1 MSNGITPEINQLLA
15 LRHSAK
21 ELQLFNP
28 VRINSLS
35 AGINLSH
42 ARGRGMDFDEVRRYQ
57 AGDDIRLIH
66 WQLSARLGKTY
77 TKVYHEERE
86 RALYLIIDQS
96 ISMRFATKVAFKSV
110 IAANLAAIFGWAALG
125 AHQQVGGI
133 VFNEANSS
141 YVKPKRSRQSL
152 LDMFNLLSSEKLTR
166 QQGGLINSLQF
177 ILQQVQSGSSV
188 IVLSDFSQISP
199 EVERYLR
206 LIAQKSELTNI
217 LIYDP
222 IEANLPI
229 SGSFNFTNQ
238 AQQQLE
244 ISANSRSCERYAL
257 PFAQAQ
263 HHLRQFSRQNGMH
276 FLTLATND
284 DLVTMLKRGI
294 HTHGK

>member
-1 MSNGITPEINQLLA
+1 MSSGITPDINQLLA

-28 VRINSLS
+28 ARVNSLN

-110 IAANLAAIFGWAALG
+110 IAANLAAILGWSALS
-125 AHQQVGGI
+125 AHQQVGGVI
-133 VFNEANSS
+133 FNDANSS

-166 QQGGLINSLQF
+166 SQGGLINSLQF
-177 ILQQVQSGSSV
+177 ILTQIHSGSSV
-188 IVLSDFSQISP
+188 VVLSDFSQISP

-206 LIAQKSELTNI
+206 LIAQKSELTNL

-238 AQQQLE
+238 TQQQLE
-244 ISANSRSCERYAL
+244 ISANSRSCERYTAICTSRAASA
-257 PFAQAQ
+257 PIFSAKRHAVYQASYQ
-263 HHLRQFSRQNGMH
+263 R
-276 FLTLATND
+276 
-284 DLVTMLKRGI
+284 
-294 HTHGK
+294 